1 MYRDIS
7 LYILDIFIASN
18 KISRYTENFSNAHDF
33 LNSEINWD
41 ASIRE
46 LEVIGEASKI
56 LINSNTISS
65 EYRRI
70 VDFRNQISHA
80 YFGIDED
87 IVWSVI
93 KNKLP
98 DFLDY
103 LMILCKEINIQNAI
117 RFAQEE
123 NVNNPKLIDFLINL
137 DKQLYG

>member
-18 KISRYTENFSNAHDF
+18 KISRYTEKFTNAQDF
-33 LNSEINWD
+33 LHSEINWD

-87 IVWSVI
+87 IVWDVI
-93 KNKLP
+93 QHKLP
-98 DFLDY
+98 AFLDY
-103 LMILCKEINIQNAI
+103 LIILCKTINIKNAI
-117 RFAQEE
+117 QFAKEE
-123 NVNNPKLIDFLINL
+123 NINNTKLIDFLINL
-137 DKQLYG
+137 DKKLYG

>member
-18 KISRYTENFSNAHDF
+18 KISRYTENFTNAQDF

-46 LEVIGEASKI
+46 LEIIGEASKI
-56 LINSNTISS
+56 LINTNTISS

-87 IVWSVI
+87 IVWDVI
-93 KNKLP
+93 QHKLP
-98 DFLDY
+98 AFLDY
-103 LMILCKEINIQNAI
+103 LIILCKTINIKNAI
-117 RFAQEE
+117 QFAKEE
-123 NVNNPKLIDFLINL
+123 NINNAKLIDFLINL
-137 DKQLYG
+137 DKKLYG